1 MRMTLSNL
9 FSQSLPS
16 PGQTYLSGFSSGLT
30 ALVSAA
36 MGAALLLTP
45 STLRAQSAHFGGTQ
59 SLSSINFVSYG
70 GILVD
75 GANDLFVADDQ
86 NRQIVEYSAS
96 SPSTVTDLALGGGE
110 PEYLALDSNNNLYVT
125 TTSPAQV
132 VKLTLTNGVYGQPKI
147 IASSFTA
154 PWGIAVDSTGNVFV
168 ADHATGVVYKL
179 VPGSGGGY
187 TQTTF
192 LRSGTLSGP
201 AQVAIDK
208 KNNLYVADRGNNRLV
223 LVSPAGVPTTPFA
236 SVGAPTGV
244 AVDSNGNVAVTSSG
258 ALIYEQLVSTG
269 GANTYK
275 VTLAATNFT
284 TPYGLAFDASGN
296 MWVDDDHAQQ
306 LTRQTPPT
314 APANFGT
321 VTQGTD
327 SPSVRLAFV
336 FDLSST
342 LGSPATGVIGTQDFS
357 ISYGG
362 TCSSSKV
369 VAAGQTCTVNLVFTP
384 GSVGT
389 ESATLALLGNS
400 NAVLAEAGVTG
411 IGQSLPS
418 GGSCAVRPHVGTD
431 VNPDVMCN

>member
-9 FSQSLPS
+9 FSHSLPN
-16 PGQTYLSGFSSGLT
+16 PGQTHLFSFSSGIA
-30 ALVSAA
+30 ALVPVA
-36 MGAALLLTP
+36 MGVALSLTP
-45 STLRAQSAHFGGTQ
+45 PTLCAQSAHFGGTQ
-59 SLSSINFVSYG
+59 SLSSLDFVSYG

-75 GANDLFVADDQ
+75 GTGDLFVADDQ
-86 NRQIVEYSAS
+86 NRQLVEFSAS
-96 SPSTVTDLALGGGE
+96 TPSRVTDLALGGGE
-110 PEYLALDSNNNLYVT
+110 PEYMALDRNNNLYVT

-132 VKLTLTNGVYGQPKI
+132 VKLTSTNGVYGQPKI

-168 ADHATGVVYKL
+168 ADHATSVVYKL
-179 VPGSGGGY
+179 APGSGGGY
-187 TQTTF
+187 AQTTF
-192 LRSGTLSGP
+192 LGSGTLNGP
-201 AQVAIDK
+201 VQMAIDK
-208 KNNLYVADRGNNRLV
+208 KNNLYVADRGDNRLV
-223 LVSPAGVPTTPFA
+223 LVNPAGVPTTPFA
-236 SVGAPTGV
+236 SVEAPTGV

-269 GANTYK
+269 GGANSYK

-314 APANFGT
+314 TPANFGT

-357 ISYGG
+357 TSYGG

-369 VAAGQTCTVNLVFTP
+369 VAA
-384 GSVGT
+384 
-389 ESATLALLGNS
+389 
-400 NAVLAEAGVTG
+400 
-411 IGQSLPS
+411 
-418 GGSCAVRPHVGTD
+418 
-431 VNPDVMCN
+431 